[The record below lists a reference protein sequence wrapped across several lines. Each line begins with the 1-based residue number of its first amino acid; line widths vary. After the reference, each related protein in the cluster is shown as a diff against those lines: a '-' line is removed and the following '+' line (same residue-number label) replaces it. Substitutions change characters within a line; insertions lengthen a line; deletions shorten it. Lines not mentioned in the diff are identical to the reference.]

1 MCVFLYIF
9 GENRKR
15 LKELLQ
21 TERFGGGE
29 GAVVAEVISTRLL
42 MTGVSICNTVPTD
55 GPPSPLLLPLAVDI
69 LRPPS
74 RMDDC

>member
-1 MCVFLYIF
+1 VCFFWYIF

-42 MTGVSICNTVPTD
+42 MTGVVN
-55 GPPSPLLLPLAVDI
+55 L
-69 LRPPS
+69 
-74 RMDDC
+74 